1 EMSQQQLTVRLLSM
15 ESGVPYEDI
24 IKEEN
29 NLKDEEKDS
38 LREANERIQ
47 SFPIIIDD
55 NSEQTVAQIKLKARQ
70 HINEG

>member
-1 EMSQQQLTVRLLSM
+1 MSQQQLTVRLLSM